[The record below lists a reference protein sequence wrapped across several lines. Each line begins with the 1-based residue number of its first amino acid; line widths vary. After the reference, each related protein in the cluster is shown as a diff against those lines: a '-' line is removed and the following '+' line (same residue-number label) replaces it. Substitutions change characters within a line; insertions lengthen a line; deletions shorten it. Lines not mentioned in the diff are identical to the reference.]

1 MKNSPLILITIAY
14 IFFSVVFNYGLFQLL
29 IINKSNDQYFLIFI
43 YFLSEALSF
52 LFLLLP
58 KSFTS
63 TLGPVLVNRNTI
75 DVSEISVTDNNASN
89 NITNNMSVSQISLN
103 QPYVGM
109 KCISFLIPSIFDFLS
124 KFFIFNGLKMIGNE
138 IILRTII
145 QLCMILFWSKIVLKS
160 IFVTFSITG
169 VLIILFGLIFSC
181 FYYHIS
187 QTVKLYFN
195 SDKNNIIGMLL
206 CFIGEIF
213 GSIQIFVQ
221 MKFFKIGELLIF
233 REMAWE
239 GLFGLIISF
248 IFFFIS
254 LLIPCTKIDNE
265 KNEEIY
271 QKMLFCYPDSLH
283 IPIISLLH
291 NIIDNIVWNVVFFL
305 ICVFYNLIG
314 TTLAKYIGEV
324 YRVSTDAARISII
337 LQLIL
342 FIHTKNIKYIDVIFS
357 FSFTLIILLGVALSI
372 KLRKQK
378 GMTFGQI
385 PFDKSFS
392 LDLSVG
398 GDKSYYI
405 NDSNIEL

>member
-14 IFFSVVFNYGLFQLL
+14 IFFSILYNYGLFQLL

-43 YFLSEALSF
+43 YFLSEVLSF
-52 LFLLLP
+52 IFLLLP

-63 TLGPVLVNRNTI
+63 TLGPILDNRNTI
-75 DVSEISVTDNNASN
+75 DISEISVTDNNVSN
-89 NITNNMSVSQISLN
+89 NITNNMSISQISLN

-109 KCISFLIPSIFDFLS
+109 KCISFIIPSIFDFLS

-145 QLCMILFWSKIVLKS
+145 QLCLMLFLSKKILKS
-160 IFVTFSITG
+160 VFITFSITG

-195 SDKNNIIGMLL
+195 SDKNNIVGMLL

-213 GSIQIFVQ
+213 GSIQIFIQ
-221 MKFFKIGELLIF
+221 MKFFKIGQLLIY
-233 REMAWE
+233 REIAWE

-248 IFFFIS
+248 IFFFMS
-254 LLIPCTKIDNE
+254 LIIPCTKTDNE
-265 KNEEIY
+265 INEAIY
-271 QKMLFCYPDSLH
+271 QKMLFCYPDSWH

-291 NIIDNIVWNVVFFL
+291 NIIDNIVWNAIFFL
-305 ICVFYNLIG
+305 VCVFYNLIG
-314 TTLAKYIGEV
+314 IILAKYIGEV

-337 LQLIL
+337 LLLIL
-342 FIHTKNIKYIDVIFS
+342 FIHTKNINYIDIIFS
-357 FSFTLIILLGVALSI
+357 FIFTIIILLGVAISI

-378 GMTFGQI
+378 GKTFGQI

-398 GDKSYYI
+398 GDNSYNI